1 MGDIK
6 VGRITLGMY
15 MTNCYFVYKE
25 GSSDVVVFDPADS
38 GEYLVDKLSE
48 NGFNV
53 GAIMLTHGHA
63 DHIMGVKAVKEKTGA
78 PVYAYKAEEILL
90 NSPNL
95 NLSLQIFGRG
105 VTLTPDVFLEDGE
118 EIELCGIKIK
128 TLFTP
133 GHTEGSCCFYIEE
146 AGFLIAGDTLFE
158 ESVGRTDYPT
168 GSFKKLVESIKEKLL
183 VLPDETKV
191 YPGHGNTT
199 TIGNEREYNPFLV

>member
-133 GHTEGSCCFYIEE
+133 GHTEGSCCF
-146 AGFLIAGDTLFE
+146 TL
-158 ESVGRTDYPT
+158 
-168 GSFKKLVESIKEKLL
+168 KKQV
-183 VLPDETKV
+183 
-191 YPGHGNTT
+191 
-199 TIGNEREYNPFLV
+199 F

>member
-63 DHIMGVKAVKEKTGA
+63 DHIMGVKAVKEKTDA

-105 VTLTPDVFLEDGE
+105 VALTPDVFLEDGE

>member
-38 GEYLVDKLSE
+38 GDYLVDKLSE

-183 VLPDETKV
+183 VLPDDTKV